1 MLLIDRALLF
11 YLTKF
16 LKEKTIET
24 MLKMLKNFMAKAK
37 RLTRQKLIRVRIK

>member
-11 YLTKF
+11 HLTEF
-16 LKEKTIET
+16 LKEKTIKT
-24 MLKMLKNFMAKAK
+24 MLKVLKNFMAKTE